1 MTSKL
6 PFSTEPLRGDGA
18 AINQPGDI
26 FGVAGGLP
34 DSAIDERS
42 FFAEQPARESNLAK
56 VASTRA
62 ALQPE
67 AHYLGHRER
76 LRNRFRDGGETA
88 LADYEILELLLF
100 RLIPRRDTKPI
111 AKALISR
118 FGTLGGVLGAPP
130 ALLQE
135 VKGIGESVALDLK
148 LIANVAQRMLKS
160 ELREKQVLSSWSSVI
175 DYCHA
180 AMAYETTEQ
189 FRILFLD
196 KRNVLIADEIQ
207 GRGTIDHTPVY
218 PREVVK
224 RALELSATAI
234 ILVHNHPSGDPTPSR
249 ADIEMTRTIVDTA
262 KPLGITVHDHIII
275 GKDGHASLRGLRL
288 I

>member
-1 MTSKL
+1 MGKP
-6 PFSTEPLRGDGA
+6 PFLFPADDDDDET
-18 AINQPGDI
+18 
-26 FGVAGGLP
+26 VAP
-34 DSAIDERS
+34 DREEAEEYTAPVDERS
-42 FFAEQPARESNLAK
+42 FFAEQPAKPRPLQKS
-56 VASTRA
+56 SA
-62 ALQPE
+62 AAPEE
-67 AHYLGHRER
+67 AHYIGHRDR
-76 LRNRFRDGGETA
+76 LRTRFRESGEAA
-88 LADYEILELLLF
+88 LADYELLELLLF

-111 AKALISR
+111 AKALIGR
-118 FGTLGGVLGAPP
+118 FGTLAGVLGAPP

-135 VKGIGESVALDLK
+135 VKGIGETVALDLK
-148 LIANVAQRMLKS
+148 LIATAAQRMLKS
-160 ELREKQVLSSWSSVI
+160 ELKERHVLSSWSSVI

-196 KRNVLIADEIQ
+196 KRNALIADEVQ

-249 ADIEMTRTIVDTA
+249 ADIDMTRTIIDTA

-275 GKDGHASLRGLRL
+275 GREGHASFRGLRL